1 MHACMHAY
9 MDVCMYVCMYVCMH
23 VCMYVCMHACVRVYV
38 YVCVYV
44 RVCIFVYIHTY
55 IHTFR
60 YIYTHTHAPRNPV
73 LLVPFQALNSKSKPE
88 SRALQ
93 CITVPYSGSPRPA
106 VIDGG
111 PPMLRSLPDGATRLR
126 GLDFGE
132 SGSRSKNR
140 NGFPK
145 PFIHIISIIAPRSSF
160 ATLESRGH

>member
-1 MHACMHAY
+1 
-9 MDVCMYVCMYVCMH
+9 
-23 VCMYVCMHACVRVYV
+23 MYVCMHACMHARMDGWM
-38 YVCVYV
+38 YVCMYAC
-44 RVCIFVYIHTY
+44 VCVCMCVCTCMHFCIHTY

-93 CITVPYSGSPRPA
+93 CLTVPYSGSPRPA

-145 PFIHIISIIAPRSSF
+145 PFIHISSIIAPRSSF